1 MNVGN
6 GYIRSGAKNKITP
19 ESEMHICIPYI
30 LLPKKRGFIMLK
42 KLLAGI
48 LALVCCLTLLAGCG
62 DNGGGEETFG
72 NVDSNLVD
80 YQAPDLTGKTV
91 NLYAFANSDWDPY
104 KSWLMPKI
112 EEALGFDL
120 NYVELDSFSQQIS
133 TMIAERDV
141 PDLTFSNT
149 YSDQWESYGDDGAY
163 INVYSYIDMMPN
175 LKRFLEDPK
184 HKNDVTRYTTRE
196 GALYAIP
203 LYTPEASDPYVF
215 LYRKDIFDANNLTF
229 PTNQEEFVATL
240 RKLKELYP
248 KSYPFVIRSIN
259 GNMQGVQAFSHLWGG
274 THVLQGNYNTIFT
287 LDENGEYYMAQISN
301 AYKEM
306 GMFLNE
312 LTSEGLMHPSCA
324 TMDTASW
331 YESFSSNTSFITFDK
346 TDRLPMMNRSG
357 QALREEFQVV
367 AAAPFNF
374 GSYAKET
381 DEVSTSF
388 EPGIG
393 SGSGFWYAIGY
404 NENLQTTMAYVDWL
418 YSDEGMLLTNWG
430 IEGESFEV
438 DENGERKYIQ
448 SFLDTYGGLIG
459 SGLYQPGMVGER
471 MEGAYRASLN
481 EFDSAS
487 LELGL
492 QFRGKHSPQHMIRY
506 NDEEQIVYDTYALA
520 LFNYAQSQWQMM
532 YMGRRDFSEWDQIL
546 EEMKTKYHYDELMEI
561 HNSALKRLLEENG
574 MS

>member
-1 MNVGN
+1 
-6 GYIRSGAKNKITP
+6 
-19 ESEMHICIPYI
+19 
-30 LLPKKRGFIMLK
+30 MLK
-42 KLLAGI
+42 KILAGV
-48 LALVCCLTLLAGCG
+48 LALMCCMTLLAGCG
-62 DNGGGEETFG
+62 GDSEEVTFNGDNVALE
-72 NVDSNLVD
+72 N

-91 NLYAFANSDWDPY
+91 NLYAFSNSDWDHET
-104 KSWLMPKI
+104 SWLLPKI
-112 EEALGFDL
+112 EEALSVDL
-120 NYVELDSFSQQIS
+120 NYVELDSFSQQIA

-163 INVYSYIDMMPN
+163 INVYNYLDMMPN

-184 HKNDVTRYTTRE
+184 NKSNVTRYTTAD
-196 GALYAIP
+196 GALYAVP
-203 LYTPEASDPYVF
+203 LYTPETSDPYVF
-215 LYRKDIFDANNLTF
+215 LYRKDIFEANNLTF

-248 KSYPFVIRSIN
+248 KSYPFVMRSIN
-259 GNMQGVQAFSHLWGG
+259 GNMQGIQAYSHLWGG

-312 LTSEGLMHPSCA
+312 LTKEGLMHPSCA

-331 YESFSSNTSFITFDK
+331 YEAFASNTSFITFDK

-357 QALREEFQVV
+357 KALREEFQVI

-381 DEVSTSF
+381 DVVTTSF
-388 EPGIG
+388 AAGIG

-404 NENLQTTMAYVDWL
+404 NDNLQTSLAYIDWL

-430 IEGESFEV
+430 IEGETFEV
-438 DENGERKYIQ
+438 DENGNRKYIQ
-448 SFLDTYGGLIG
+448 SFLDTYGGLMG
-459 SGLYQPGMVGER
+459 SGLYQPGFVGRR

-492 QFRGKHSPQHMIRY
+492 QFRGKDPAQHMIRY
-506 NDEEQIVYDTYALA
+506 NDEEQNVYDTYALA
-520 LFNYAQSQWQMM
+520 LFNYAQTQWQKM
-532 YMGRRDFSEWDQIL
+532 YMGQRSFDEWDQIL
-546 EEMKTKYHYDELMEI
+546 GEMQEKYHYNELMEV
-561 HNSALKRLLEENG
+561 HNSALKRILEENG